1 MVYVVNASA
10 SRKNNIQLIN
20 QREHPFVDLPEG
32 PFLVDTGS
40 PMSFG
45 TTGSLTFAG
54 ERHHLK
60 ERPGMLG
67 MSISMSTI
75 RKLVSGPC
83 SGLLGMD
90 FLRKHPLRFSLR
102 AGAILAG
109 DAALSE
115 RGTDIASA
123 TVMGVPMIG
132 IHSRGRDLRA
142 IFDTGAQYGYV
153 MQHDLVDGL
162 AVTGHTSDY
171 NPMLGDIS
179 SDSWSLPY
187 QVLDDNG
194 TNIGSIVHET
204 VGFLDA
210 GLLGLIGADAIIGW
224 HLLESVDL
232 LMVPTG
238 GIQVIL

>member
-1 MVYVVNASA
+1 MSTFEYH
-10 SRKNNIQLIN
+10 LYE
-20 QREHPFVDLPEG
+20 RENHLFVDLPEG

-45 TTGSLTFAG
+45 TSSSITFVGQTCALR
-54 ERHHLK
+54 ERA
-60 ERPGMLG
+60 GMLG

-102 AGAILAG
+102 TGAILAG

-115 RGTDIASA
+115 RGTDIAST

-162 AVTGHTSDY
+162 AVTGHISDY

-187 QVLDDNG
+187 QILDDNG

-232 LMVPTG
+232 LMVPAG
-238 GIQVIL
+238 GIAVII

>member
-1 MVYVVNASA
+1 MSTFEY
-10 SRKNNIQLIN
+10 LLYE
-20 QREHPFVDLPEG
+20 RENHLFVHLPEG

-40 PMSFG
+40 PLSFG
-45 TTGSLTFAG
+45 TTGTITFAG
-54 ERHHLK
+54 ETSPLR
-60 ERPGMLG
+60 ERAGMLG
-67 MSISMSTI
+67 MNISMSTI

-90 FLRKHPLRFSLR
+90 ILSKFPLRFSLR
-102 AGAILAG
+102 ADALLVG
-109 DAALSE
+109 DAAFSE
-115 RGTDIASA
+115 RGTDLASA

-132 IHSRGRDLRA
+132 IHSRGRDVRA

-153 MQHDLVDGL
+153 MQHNLVDGL
-162 AVTGHTSDY
+162 AVTGHISDY
-171 NPMLGDIS
+171 NPLLGDIS

-187 QVLDDNG
+187 QLLDENG
-194 TNIGSIVHET
+194 AEIGSIVHET

-232 LMVPTG
+232 MMVPAG
-238 GIQVIL
+238 GIQVSL